1 VAGTNRVFSCSKPLV
16 RRLRASGICLPAG
29 AFHDPNPM
37 KSLGKSISESA
48 EIPAAEHNEIL
59 ILADI
64 ETKGLLNNI

>member
-1 VAGTNRVFSCSKPLV
+1 
-16 RRLRASGICLPAG
+16 
-29 AFHDPNPM
+29 M